1 MANNSNRRNFLRGV
15 TLAGIASLAGC
26 SSILEDSDSEP
37 TTPGTGTGT
46 DDGGN
51 RPESTSID
59 TFEDVSNWSVQEG
72 KLRTTTEQEAFEGSQ
87 SIVLEPKEDSN
98 QPIAKISRSFG
109 SEPLDLSNRDLSLV
123 AKVAEPDDVR
133 IRAEVVAP
141 AHSSML
147 TAVRYIPLELDDWV
161 RFDLG
166 YTEQNGD
173 PVMNTVSAINLQI
186 GPMTEEESFSVSFDD
201 LRSYPKAK
209 RGAVMIQFDDGHRS
223 AYEEAFGILQE
234 FDMPASVAVIPDAV
248 GASDRV
254 TEAMMTE
261 MANAGWN
268 MIGHA
273 SELLPE
279 HSPEEQKRIL
289 EQTQQYLRS
298 KGHDAGANHFVAP
311 YSRVD
316 ASALKHIAELFTT
329 GYLFGAS
336 PNNAAQPSNP
346 AFLSRV
352 QGGSIEGT
360 KQIVDMAEAQHQLA
374 VISYHEIGGDA
385 VSVSDLR
392 EIIEYI
398 DSKEVD
404 VIKPTQFAS
413 SATL

>member
-15 TLAGIASLAGC
+15 TLAGFASLAGC

-37 TTPGTGTGT
+37 ATPGTGT
-46 DDGGN
+46 DDGGS
-51 RPESTSID
+51 RPTSTSID
-59 TFEDVSNWSVQEG
+59 TFEDLSNWSVQEG
-72 KLRTTTEQEAFEGSQ
+72 KLRTTSEGEAFEGSQ
-87 SIVLEPKEDSN
+87 SIVLEPEDGAN
-98 QPIAKISRSFG
+98 QPVAKISRSFG
-109 SEPLDLSNRDLSLV
+109 SEPLDLSNRDLSIV
-123 AKVAEPDDVR
+123 AKVTEPEDVR
-133 IRAEVVAP
+133 IRAEVIAP
-141 AHSSML
+141 ARSSML
-147 TAVRYIPLELDDWV
+147 TAVRYVPLELDDWV

-166 YTEQNGD
+166 YTEQTGE

-186 GPMTEEESFSVSFDD
+186 GPMTEGASFSVSFDD

-234 FDMPASVAVIPDAV
+234 LDMSASVAVIPDAV

-254 TEAMMTE
+254 TESMMTE

-279 HSPEEQKRIL
+279 HSPEEQKQIL
-289 EQTQQYLRS
+289 ERTQQYLRS
-298 KGHDAGANHFVAP
+298 KGHNAGANHFVAP

-316 ASALKHIAELFTT
+316 ASALTHIAELFTT

-352 QGGSIEGT
+352 QGRSIEGT
-360 KQIVDMAEAQHQLA
+360 KQAIDMAEAQNQLA

-385 VSVSDLR
+385 VSAADLR

-398 DSKEVD
+398 DSKDVD
-404 VIKPTQFAS
+404 VIKPTQLAS
-413 SATL
+413 RISR